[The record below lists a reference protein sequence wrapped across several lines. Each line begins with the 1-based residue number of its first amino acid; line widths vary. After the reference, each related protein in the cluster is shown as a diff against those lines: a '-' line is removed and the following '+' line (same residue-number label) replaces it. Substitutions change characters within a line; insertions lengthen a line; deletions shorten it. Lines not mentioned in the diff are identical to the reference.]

1 MRRQTHIV
9 TRCGPRFK
17 AGLAGLALALAAPSG
32 LAQSQP
38 PAPVVAPAVQ
48 AAPAAATPAPATAKP
63 LQTFDSVLNPTAGE
77 QAKRQQQQPG
87 NNAPVWREVRSEKAH
102 YTTDRGPEAG
112 VLIQS
117 GGETWRQRRNNQ
129 LIPIGGVL
137 FAGVFGLCLMF
148 YAWKGTIPL
157 KSQPTG
163 RKMARF
169 TLFERT
175 IHWTVA
181 ISFSVLAISGLV
193 MLFGKHVLLPI
204 IGHTLF
210 AWLTILLKNLHN
222 FVGPVF
228 SLAVVVLFFTFLK
241 NNWPKL
247 HDFTWLAKGGGLVTG
262 AHIPSDKFNAGEKVW
277 FWMGALVLGLIVSV
291 SGLILDFPNFEQ
303 TRATMQLTSVI
314 HIIATVLF
322 MSMALGHIYMGTIG
336 MAGAFDAM
344 KTGYVDEAWAKEHHE
359 YWYEQMKKSGGAI
372 PASQSSGGPVPAAAP
387 QAKEKSA

>member
-1 MRRQTHIV
+1 
-9 TRCGPRFK
+9 
-17 AGLAGLALALAAPSG
+17 
-32 LAQSQP
+32 
-38 PAPVVAPAVQ
+38 
-48 AAPAAATPAPATAKP
+48 
-63 LQTFDSVLNPTAGE
+63 
-77 QAKRQQQQPG
+77 
-87 NNAPVWREVRSEKAH
+87 
-102 YTTDRGPEAG
+102 
-112 VLIQS
+112 
-117 GGETWRQRRNNQ
+117 
-129 LIPIGGVL
+129 
-137 FAGVFGLCLMF
+137 
-148 YAWKGTIPL
+148 
-157 KSQPTG
+157 
-163 RKMARF
+163 
-169 TLFERT
+169 
-175 IHWTVA
+175 
-181 ISFSVLAISGLV
+181 
-193 MLFGKHVLLPI
+193 MLFGKHVLLPV

-228 SLAVVVLFFTFLK
+228 ALAVVALFFTFLK

-247 HDFTWLAKGGGLVTG
+247 HDFNWLVKGGGLATA
-262 AHIPSDKFNAGEKVW
+262 AHIPSDKLNAGEKIW

-291 SGLILDFPNFEQ
+291 TGLILDFPNFEQ

-372 PASQSSGGPVPAAAP
+372 PASQSSGGPVPAAAA